1 MKFGILTLSVLFA
14 GLLLMNITGCGT
26 SQRGT
31 TDTLGSYSANVNG
44 TPDKATKAAEKSCED
59 LKLTDIVATGT
70 KVDGKVTAKNAQG
83 DTITINIEQSGEN
96 VSKVSIRVG
105 TTGDDAVSKQL
116 IDGINSHLASWL

>member
-26 SQRGT
+26 STPGT
-31 TDTLGSYSANVNG
+31 KDTLGSYSTNVNG
-44 TPDKATKAAEKSCED
+44 APDKVTKAAQKACED

-83 DTITINIEQSGEN
+83 DTVRINIEQAGET

-105 TTGDDAVSKQL
+105 TTGDEAVSKQL
-116 IDGINSHLASWL
+116 IDAINSNLASWL